1 MFAEEVPEVLKL
13 PAPNRGNREDGI
25 HKNGEARFHVAQN
38 YRDDF
43 DTLRKKE

>member
-25 HKNGEARFHVAQN
+25 HKNGEARSSRQHHPQ
-38 YRDDF
+38 
-43 DTLRKKE
+43 